1 MKTLQR
7 NFVSCVTKVILTM
20 RFIFLFCRPDCEDLR
35 EVLFTKMSSIYGSF
49 FVLEEYE
56 NLELHLRK
64 ETFVVAN
71 RLVNNLHFL

>member
-7 NFVSCVTKVILTM
+7 KADFVSCVTKVILTM
-20 RFIFLFCRPDCEDLR
+20 RFIFFVFCRPDCDDLK
-35 EVLFTKMSSIYGSF
+35 EVPFTKMSSIYGSF

-64 ETFVVAN
+64 ETFAVA
-71 RLVNNLHFL
+71 FIEM